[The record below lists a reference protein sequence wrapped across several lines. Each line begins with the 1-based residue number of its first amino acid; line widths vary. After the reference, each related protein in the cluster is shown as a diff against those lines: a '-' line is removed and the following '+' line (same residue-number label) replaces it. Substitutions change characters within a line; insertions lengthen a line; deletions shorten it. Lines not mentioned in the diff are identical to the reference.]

1 MSHSIVA
8 KFDFRPIGQG
18 LFFTGKFKHVS
29 SRKSFTMVY
38 DCGHSTGNTNAS
50 YIDAEIDEFAS
61 EIGGKIDMLVISH
74 FHEDHINK
82 ITELLK
88 KCHGAKK
95 VYLPYLSEDDKY
107 LYLVD
112 LLFEGNSDIE
122 SVRSF
127 INDPITSLQKLE
139 VEHIN
144 FIHHSD
150 KPDDSGNST
159 TDPKPFD
166 DNPEFNF
173 EVIKYLEDNNEI
185 PESDIQE
192 NVHHHYDSGYI
203 ELNHFWQFKFFNK
216 KIDVSLLSNF
226 KTKLKSLLKTP
237 NDPTQAEITNALSSS
252 RITIQNLKSVYVG
265 VFGSNKLNDTSMM
278 LVNTPKSPKTEIAIC
293 NGQKKF
299 YHRHHLR
306 YLCCDYR
313 YRDRNINHIYNN
325 YAFLLTGDI
334 KLNDSCSDELES
346 KWGQTTLEQIQIL
359 QIPHHGANHYLTSS
373 ALDRFTS
380 INYGVINYGLGNQ
393 YRHPSKHII
402 DLIYNANT
410 PINLMHAT
418 QLNRVRIKYILG
430 NVNP

>member
-1 MSHSIVA
+1 MTHSIIA

-38 DCGHSTGNTNAS
+38 DCGHSTCNTNAS
-50 YIDAEIDEFAS
+50 YIDAEIDEFVL
-61 EIGGKIDMLVISH
+61 EIRDKIDMLVISH

-88 KCHGAKK
+88 KCHGAKE

-112 LLFEGNSDIE
+112 LLFEGNSDKE

-150 KPDDSGNST
+150 KPDDSGNSA

-173 EVIKYLEDNNEI
+173 KVNKYLEDNNEI
-185 PESDIQE
+185 PESDKQE

-252 RITIQNLKSVYVG
+252 RITIQNLKSVYVK
-265 VFGSNKLNDTSMM
+265 VFGSTKLNDTSM
-278 LVNTPKSPKTEIAIC
+278 LLLNIPKSPRSEIAIC
-293 NGQKKF
+293 NCPKKLNN
-299 YHRHHLR
+299 RDHLR
-306 YLCCDYR
+306 YLCCNNRYR
-313 YRDRNINHIYNN
+313 YIRHINN
-325 YAFLLTGDI
+325 YSFLLTGDI

-346 KWGQTTLEQIQIL
+346 KWGKTTLDQIRIL
-359 QIPHHGANHYLTSS
+359 QIPHHGANHYLTSG

-380 INYGVINYGLGNQ
+380 VNYGVINYGLGNQ

-402 DLIYNANT
+402 DMIYNANT

-418 QLNRVRIKYILG
+418 QINSVRIKYILG
-430 NVNP
+430 NVNT